1 MSENKRRNRGHGSP
15 RASYQIDEL
24 FQTMMLSSSRSAAL
38 RGRGGRT
45 GGWRPAVDVYE
56 ADGTLTIVAELAG
69 VREEQINVAL
79 DENILRIRG
88 ERTPMCEDP
97 DRSVHEMGILYGP
110 FAADIFLP
118 FAVDHDGVEALYEN
132 GILQVRLRR
141 VAPTKISVTYSES

>member
-1 MSENKRRNRGHGSP
+1 MSDSKRRNRGQGSP
-15 RASYQIDEL
+15 RVTYQIDEL
-24 FQTMMLSSSRSAAL
+24 FQTMMLSSNRTGAL
-38 RGRGGRT
+38 RGRGGHV
-45 GGWRPAVDVYE
+45 GAWRPAVDVYE

-88 ERTPMCEDP
+88 ERTPLCEDP
-97 DRSVHEMGILYGP
+97 ERSVHEIGILYGP
-110 FAADIFLP
+110 FAADIYLP

-141 VAPTKISVTYSES
+141 VAPTKISVTYSDT